1 MKGLFVVLP
10 DDLYIAIKTI
20 AFEEGLSL
28 KKLIIKLILKYLK
41 EKEAKYDQNWWN
53 S

>member
-1 MKGLFVVLP
+1 MKALYIVLP
-10 DDLYIAIKTI
+10 DDLYVAIKTI

-41 EKEAKYDQNWWN
+41 ERGGSNG
-53 S
+53 

>member
-1 MKGLFVVLP
+1 MKALYIVLP
-10 DDLYIAIKTI
+10 DDLYVAIKTI

-41 EKEAKYDQNWWN
+41 EREVRNG
-53 S
+53 